1 MSTQAKLIEAVKDAR
16 ALVSHT
22 EKALAEWQ
30 ASPENNV
37 YESLEAAEALE
48 DTLRGMAFEDCEGA
62 GNCGM
67 DTYQREFM
75 VGDTKYIALLQC
87 EYNRHDKTYYY
98 LDEASFSITA
108 A

>member
-1 MSTQAKLIEAVKDAR
+1 MSIQDDLIKAVKDAT
-16 ALVSHT
+16 ALVWQA
-22 EKALAEWQ
+22 EKALADWY
-30 ASPENNV
+30 AAPENNV
-37 YESLEAAEALE
+37 YASLEDAGALE
-48 DTLRGMAFEDCEGA
+48 DTLRQMAFEDCEGA
-62 GNCGM
+62 GNVGN